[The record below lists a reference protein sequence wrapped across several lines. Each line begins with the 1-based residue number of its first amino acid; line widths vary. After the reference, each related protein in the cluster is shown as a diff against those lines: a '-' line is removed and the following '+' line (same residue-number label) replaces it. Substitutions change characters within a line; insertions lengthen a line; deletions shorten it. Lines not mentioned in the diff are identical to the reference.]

1 MIPANT
7 VLQVGPFSGPM
18 QAEIDRRLPNG
29 SYGKL
34 LNAQDNPPTGAY
46 RAILTRSPTI
56 IPISLLEQL
65 PNLEI
70 IANCG
75 VGYDNL
81 ALEYLQQRNI
91 VATNTPGVLNDAVCE
106 LAVGLLLSLM
116 RHIPAAEQ
124 YLRSGTWAKGSYP
137 LTSSLAGKRV
147 GIVGLGRIALDLVE
161 RLTPFKVHI
170 SYTGPNKKNVPY
182 TYYSDIV
189 SLAANC
195 DVLIMLC
202 PAGPSTTK
210 IANAAVFHAL
220 GPTGYFINIARGSV
234 LDEAALLH
242 ALENKLIAG
251 AALDVFENEPHP
263 NPEFFKLNNVL
274 LTPHMASGTNETR
287 IAMTNLTLDNLD
299 AFFQQQPPL
308 TPIPFDLET
317 S

>member
-242 ALENKLIAG
+242 ALKNKLIAG

-299 AFFQQQPPL
+299 AFFQQQPLL

>member
-1 MIPANT
+1 
-7 VLQVGPFSGPM
+7 M

-299 AFFQQQPPL
+299 AFFQQQPLL

>member
-1 MIPANT
+1 
-7 VLQVGPFSGPM
+7 
-18 QAEIDRRLPNG
+18 
-29 SYGKL
+29 
-34 LNAQDNPPTGAY
+34 
-46 RAILTRSPTI
+46 
-56 IPISLLEQL
+56 
-65 PNLEI
+65 
-70 IANCG
+70 
-75 VGYDNL
+75 
-81 ALEYLQQRNI
+81 
-91 VATNTPGVLNDAVCE
+91 
-106 LAVGLLLSLM
+106 M
-116 RHIPAAEQ
+116 RHIPTAEQ
-124 YLRSGTWAKGSYP
+124 YLRSGSWAKGPYT

-182 TYYSDIV
+182 THYGDIV

-195 DVLIMLC
+195 DILIMLC
-202 PAGPSTTK
+202 PAGPSTAK
-210 IANAAVFHAL
+210 IANAAVFKAL

-274 LTPHMASGTNETR
+274 LTPHMGSGTNETR

-299 AFFQQQPPL
+299 AFFHQQPLL
-308 TPIPFDLET
+308 TPIPIDLET
-317 S
+317 LWNRLPHPYQPFFRRS

>member
-170 SYTGPNKKNVPY
+170 SYTGPNKKNVLY

-299 AFFQQQPPL
+299 AFFQQQPLL

>member
-1 MIPANT
+1 MISVNS

-18 QAEIDRRLPNG
+18 QAEIDRRIGHGN
-29 SYGKL
+29 YGKL
-34 LNAQDNPPTGAY
+34 LNPLDKPPLGVFK
-46 RAILTRSPTI
+46 AILTRSPTI
-56 IPISLLEQL
+56 LPISLLEQL
-65 PNLEI
+65 PKLEI

-81 ALEYLQQRNI
+81 PLDYLQQKHI
-91 VATNTPGVLNDAVCE
+91 IASNTPGVLNDAVCE
-106 LAVGLLLSLM
+106 LAVGLLLALM
-116 RHIPAAEQ
+116 RQIPAAEQ
-124 YLRSGTWAKGSYP
+124 YLRAGTWSNGPYT

-161 RLTPFKVHI
+161 RLKPFKVHL
-170 SYTGPNKKNVPY
+170 SYCGPNQKNVPY

-189 SLAANC
+189 SLAANS
-195 DVLIMLC
+195 DILIMLC
-202 PAGPSTTK
+202 PAGPSTAK
-210 IANAAVFHAL
+210 IANAAVFKAL
-220 GPTGYFINIARGSV
+220 GPTAYFINIARGSV

-251 AALDVFENEPHP
+251 AALDVFENEPTP
-263 NPEFFKLNNVL
+263 NPEFFKYSNVV

-299 AFFQQQPPL
+299 AFFQQQPLL

-317 S
+317 L

>member
-147 GIVGLGRIALDLVE
+147 GIVGLGRIALDLVA
-161 RLTPFKVHI
+161 RLTPFKVRI

-299 AFFQQQPPL
+299 AFFQQQPLL